1 MASPIYA
8 DGVTDIS
15 IVGTTAR
22 IRFHVLEADPAAPR
36 NSPKPTHAFTVAMPV
51 ESLAQLSESLPKLVQ
66 QLLDSGRLK
75 KREAA
80 PTTTN

>member
-1 MASPIYA
+1 MTSPTYA

-15 IVGTTAR
+15 IVGATAR
-22 IRFHVLEADPAAPR
+22 IRFHVLEADTTHPQAP
-36 NSPKPTHAFTVAMPV
+36 PKPTHAFTVAMPV

-75 KREAA
+75 KRAA
-80 PTTTN
+80 ASTN